1 MLGAEGILFPTFN
14 VFNNYQILMLN
25 QANFIFKYFGKVIIA
40 YIFFSLLFVN
50 SYSKSFENQGSSQH
64 ENKIIRRLETLA
76 DLWGKLYLFHPN
88 IIRADKP
95 IDWHTALENAI
106 PAAERA
112 QTPDELAYALN
123 THLFKILNAPDA
135 FAFKLPDSVVAEE
148 WWKRYNFSLLDSSE
162 FVRRRV
168 LPRSNLTPTITY
180 IDAAHATL
188 RGNPMDT
195 LAARYLYNALQPKNN
210 TDTLII
216 DLRIR
221 DERYDIYAQLFALRC
236 FAPMFALGS
245 SISRAH
251 RGWNEDMASMT
262 WQGQRWMVNPMQTK
276 TRALWGAKVV
286 SEFERRKF
294 QARNSSVIFLVNKA
308 TITFLRDYC
317 AMAQGN
323 ANVAMIMDTSDNPAV
338 HPLFAAAAAERYP
351 ADGIGVVAFTDILQ
365 AQGVMVGFHAL
376 TDSTIAD
383 TTNTKRFANLVRTTL
398 VQKQQ
403 QPAHA
408 FSLDTRFFT
417 PDTIPAQGTPQ
428 QISRE
433 SRLRGLFKV
442 WTVIRY
448 LYPHLKTASVNWDS
462 ALTQFIPRVE
472 SARTSQEYY
481 LVMQEFSA
489 LLKDSHTQQLIN
501 VNYQDTTT
509 LLFPFNLKKVGSS
522 VIVGRPNQGRWLPDS
537 IVTTGSE
544 IVGINGQTIGEF
556 EALWRKRIPASTEQ
570 AFLRDLYFVMDG
582 VLNSSGR
589 SDIELSVK
597 TATGIKTVQIPML
610 TFKQFM
616 AQRRKPDVAEQA
628 KKLYGIERPLAEIL
642 PQEIGYIRL
651 FSVPFAKEKFL
662 DSILRSWENSSR
674 GIILDLRGYPQLNY
688 RVLVSKFLQHPTQ
701 GAVYSI
707 PFITPRQSFSNSLFS
722 GLEDKKML
730 TDQVQ
735 IEPHTD
741 IHYTKP
747 IVALISEDLQ
757 SQAEDF
763 CIFLKNAK
771 RCTFVGTPTTGANGT
786 IAHIFVPGG
795 KKISFTG
802 EEVRY
807 PDGTPFQRIGIL
819 PDVEAHPT
827 IAGIRAGRDEVLE
840 KGVEVLKALI
850 TGEHTAPPPQTKPS
864 KRK

>member
-50 SYSKSFENQGSSQH
+50 SYSKSFENQGSSQQ

-95 IDWHTALENAI
+95 IDWHTALENTI

-135 FAFKLPDSVVAEE
+135 FAFKLPDSVASEE
-148 WWKRYNFSLLDSSE
+148 WWKKYNVSLLDSSE
-162 FVRRRV
+162 FVRRRT
-168 LPRSNLTPTITY
+168 LPRTNLTPTITY

-195 LAARYLYNALQPKNN
+195 LAARYLYNALQPQNN

-236 FAPMFALGS
+236 FTPMFAPGS

-251 RGWNEDMASMT
+251 RGWNEDMTSMT

-286 SEFERRKF
+286 AEFERRKF

-308 TITFLRDYC
+308 TIAFLRDYC

-323 ANVAMIMDTSDNPAV
+323 TNVAMIMDTSDNPAV
-338 HPLFAAAAAERYP
+338 HSVFAAAERYP
-351 ADGIGVVAFTDILQ
+351 VNGIGVVAFTDILQ

-383 TTNTKRFANLVRTTL
+383 TTNTKRFTSLVRTTL

-403 QPAHA
+403 QPARA

-417 PDTIPAQGTPQ
+417 PDTIPAQGTPPQ
-428 QISRE
+428 MSRE

-489 LLKDSHTQQLIN
+489 LLKDSHTFEIKPIN
-501 VNYQDTTT
+501 ARGISVSRPLPPSAENKPFYFSSFT
-509 LLFPFNLKKVGSS
+509 LQKAEGK
-522 VIVGRPNQGRWLPDS
+522 VIVVERSPLLRDS
-537 IVTTGSE
+537 IPLRIGDE
-544 IVGINGQTIGEF
+544 IIGINNQSISAF
-556 EALWRKRIPASTEQ
+556 ETEWTPRVPASTTQ
-570 AFLRDLYFVMDG
+570 SLFQTLYNKWRLNAIFRLKGADSIITFIVKRDKKLD
-582 VLNSSGR
+582 
-589 SDIELSVK
+589 
-597 TATGIKTVQIPML
+597 TVITPML
-610 TFKQFM
+610 TSVQQQSLYSQEF
-616 AQRRKPDVAEQA
+616 AEPSDSA
-628 KKLYGIERPLAEIL
+628 LIKML
-642 PQEIGYIRL
+642 PSKICYARAFDIGRT
-651 FSVPFAKEKFL
+651 KEKFL
-662 DSILRSWENSSR
+662 DSALATWEKASA
-674 GIILDLRGYPQLNY
+674 GMILDLRGYPKLNY
-688 RVLVSKFLQHPTQ
+688 RTLLSRFLNKVAQ
-701 GAVYSI
+701 GGVYSI
-707 PFITPRQSFSNSLFS
+707 PFISPRQAFSNALFS
-722 GLEDKKML
+722 ETEDRWTL
-730 TDQVQ
+730 TSQAEVQ
-735 IEPHTD
+735 PHPAVQ
-741 IHYTKP
+741 YTKP
-747 IVALISEDLQ
+747 IIALISEKII

-771 RCTFVGTPTTGANGT
+771 RCTFVGTPTTGTDGT
-786 IAHIFVPGG
+786 ITFISLPGG
-795 KKISFTG
+795 GQMSFTG

-840 KGVEVLKALI
+840 KGVEVLRELLKK
-850 TGEHTAPPPQTKPS
+850 EK
-864 KRK
+864 K